1 MDKTKVYSKT
11 GRILLS
17 VWVITWAILICKFS
31 IPYKGFNNFMAST
44 FVATVLNLALNPCAF
59 VGALLLDLIVL
70 KKHPERRR
78 GWVHLV
84 ILYLVLWIGLGILVF
99 WGSSLGKPTVTI
111 LGAIPDS
118 MGR

>member
-44 FVATVLNLALNPCAF
+44 GFESLRFCRSATIRFNCAKE
-59 VGALLLDLIVL
+59 A
-70 KKHPERRR
+70 
-78 GWVHLV
+78 
-84 ILYLVLWIGLGILVF
+84 
-99 WGSSLGKPTVTI
+99 S
-111 LGAIPDS
+111 
-118 MGR
+118 